1 MNLDASQQHLEME
14 KSLELVG
21 AEYDDLKGIYV
32 AAKEN
37 LKGLGE
43 RFYFL
48 GARVNEIY

>member
-1 MNLDASQQHLEME
+1 MNLDASQQNPEME

-32 AAKEN
+32 AAKKN
-37 LKGLGE
+37 LKALGE
-43 RFYFL
+43 RFNFL